1 MPSGIRPR
9 QPRALG
15 VLFFMGQE
23 KLKSALSS
31 RQCSEE
37 FLEGVVGSKRDEC
50 QDPKLTAG
58 SPIEWLSWQDAV
70 CLHAR
75 ELVSWT
81 YGEEVMDVHGG
92 FSRFTGEQTVVTLN
106 SIMACKGKVFDNGR
120 RQPPLTNRA
129 LFKRDTPAF
138 IGGKF
143 KYEDLS
149 RDHVKPVSKGG
160 KDVWTNVVTSC
171 KRCNARK
178 GNSNL
183 ADISMDLLALP
194 YQPNRRVS
202 GPVSLGCILGDQMA
216 FLKRQFSSNS
226 RLLMDG
232 PIDVLQ

>member
-1 MPSGIRPR
+1 MSVRILRIN
-9 QPRALG
+9 
-15 VLFFMGQE
+15 
-23 KLKSALSS
+23 
-31 RQCSEE
+31 
-37 FLEGVVGSKRDEC
+37 
-50 QDPKLTAG
+50 TAG

-129 LFKRDTPAF
+129 LFKRDSYTCLYC
-138 IGGKF
+138 GNKF

-194 YQPNRRVS
+194 YQPNHAEFLALSHS
-202 GPVSLGCILGDQMA
+202 GRILGDQMA

-226 RLLMDG
+226 RLLMGG